1 MKDLLI
7 QLRMKDKD
15 MVFINSKINFSNTKE
30 NFKME
35 KENDKA

>member
-35 KENDKA
+35 QEKDKA